1 MCQWIKQPLSRLR
14 EDIIVKT
21 FKKSDISNALDGSEQ
36 LVLVHEKYSDEEEE
50 EEESFNDD
58 DDDGNAFQGF

>member
-1 MCQWIKQPLSRLR
+1 MR
-14 EDIIVKT
+14 EDIIAEI
-21 FKKSDISNALDGSEQ
+21 FKKSGISNALDGSEQ

-50 EEESFNDD
+50 EEEESFNDD